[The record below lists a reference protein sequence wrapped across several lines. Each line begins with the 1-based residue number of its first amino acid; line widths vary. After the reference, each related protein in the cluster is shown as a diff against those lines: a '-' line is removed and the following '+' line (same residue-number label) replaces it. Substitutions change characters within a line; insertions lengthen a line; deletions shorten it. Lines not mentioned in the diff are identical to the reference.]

1 MQAPYGT
8 VPWWLRERLNGK
20 DPGNDRSHAP
30 KSRVE
35 NIFQEWIFL
44 SRIEPNNTPVPD
56 TYQCL
61 CGSSKSISPCRPCEG
76 PRPTCSI
83 QIISCGRKLTY
94 QRPGKESMGQD
105 AARSVK
111 RVSIPVLPPVRTTSS
126 NTIGWA
132 SFSGIRHKLPPPHCP
147 NYFLFSLAKVDF
159 DVSVPVSSLLP
170 EVDVTDVLLPQLERI
185 AHCSLHLAGSKQST
199 LRP

>member
-1 MQAPYGT
+1 MERCHDGFASVWMWKTQGMANLMHQSLEWKILFKNGFFSRGLSQTILLYLIHISASVGLQSPFLRVVHVK
-8 VPWWLRERLNGK
+8 VPTPPAASKLFQ
-20 DPGNDRSHAP
+20 
-30 KSRVE
+30 VE
-35 NIFQEWIFL
+35 ESWRN
-44 SRIEPNNTPVPD
+44 
-56 TYQCL
+56 
-61 CGSSKSISPCRPCEG
+61 
-76 PRPTCSI
+76 
-83 QIISCGRKLTY
+83 